1 MALIEII
8 PFLMVIAIVAIVSY
22 SKTVRARD
30 KLRADAQ
37 LNAPGDDAV
46 RLAREV
52 HRLNERIQVLERLA
66 TDPAK
71 RLSAEIDSLDD
82 RRG

>member
-8 PFLMVIAIVAIVSY
+8 PFLMVIAIVAIVTFG
-22 SKTVRARD
+22 KTVRARD

-37 LNAPGDDAV
+37 LNAPSDDAV

-52 HRLNERIQVLERLA
+52 NRLNERIQVLERLA

-71 RLSAEIDSLDD
+71 RLSAEIDALDD
-82 RRG
+82 TKR